1 VTLLLGSANAEV
13 VRVRGGV
20 EGMMLEIIICSNNE
34 LLLRTISIQANNFQ
48 LIRASYLL
56 KVFCVLTRIV
66 VYSAHVMHQ
75 YWTLHISHT
84 LLLRVSY
91 VNNNN
96 NNNNN
101 IY

>member
-1 VTLLLGSANAEV
+1 MTLLLGSANAEV

-34 LLLRTISIQANNFQ
+34 PLLRTISIRANNYQ

-56 KVFCVLTRIV
+56 KVFCVSTRTV
-66 VYSAHVMHQ
+66 VYSAHVMRQ
-75 YWTLHISHT
+75 YWTLHVSHT

-91 VNNNN
+91 DANND
-96 NNNNN
+96 
-101 IY
+101 